1 MKQQPRYFEMVQP
14 KVSGA
19 TEQGHNG
26 MEKQP
31 GCRWKGAVQNERSN
45 EKNAMEQQF
54 GEMML

>member
-31 GCRWKGAVQNERSN
+31 GCSGKVQSKMNGAAIR
-45 EKNAMEQQF
+45 
-54 GEMML
+54 